1 MKSGSKVA
9 AMPAEEKEWRA
20 DSDLRTLIEA
30 EKIKADPERLKAA
43 MKKRVEMKKAL
54 DTVKGDA

>member
-1 MKSGSKVA
+1 
-9 AMPAEEKEWRA
+9 MPAEDKEWRA